1 MGNIEAMFYQVL
13 VPDEQRDFLRFMW
26 WPNSDLNAE
35 LVGYRM
41 TVHPFGAVS
50 SPSCSN
56 YALRQTANDN
66 EENYRTAVPSA
77 MHCNFYVD
85 DCLHSVSTERKAKK
99 QIDGLRQACAKG
111 GFRLIKYISNRQNDL
126 NQVHS

>member
-1 MGNIEAMFYQVL
+1 MVFNRNAKFAGTSLNNQLLQGPDLTNSLVGILTHFKQEPVAFMGNIEAMFYQVL

-56 YALRQTANDN
+56 YVVPQTANDN
-66 EENYRTAVPSA
+66 EENYRTAVASA
-77 MHCNFYVD
+77 MH
-85 DCLHSVSTERKAKK
+85 
-99 QIDGLRQACAKG
+99 
-111 GFRLIKYISNRQNDL
+111 
-126 NQVHS
+126 